1 MKFRAHRDVVAAC
14 TRQAEGHARCNR
26 GLPRFR
32 VTRRHPQ
39 VALETVC
46 AIAAIVIDRLAALT
60 VRGRIK
66 PLAGRSKALLVG
78 HTATPEGSPAA
89 ARAGRESA
97 SWTSGSRRVRT
108 TAQRGVRSVPF
119 WNTCRPTQRQGFNEL
134 FSTYYIHVQTCIFTG
149 GILSGSH
156 AGGAHDF
163 QPSHARSVSA
173 LRTGTL
179 HRRLARRF
187 KLIVETLR

>member
-89 ARAGRESA
+89 ARAGRESHEM
-97 SWTSGSRRVRT
+97 
-108 TAQRGVRSVPF
+108 RGVRSVPF
-119 WNTCRPTQRQGFNEL
+119 WNTCRPTQRQMYRVSNDL
-134 FSTYYIHVQTCIFTG
+134 FSTYYTRPTVYLREEFYRDPMREARTIFSHRTRVPFPRFVPVRFIVASLG
-149 GILSGSH
+149 GSNS
-156 AGGAHDF
+156 
-163 QPSHARSVSA
+163 SR
-173 LRTGTL
+173 
-179 HRRLARRF
+179 
-187 KLIVETLR
+187 